1 MELDMG
7 AVTSDPPAEPNA
19 TDEQSPA
26 EPVETTE
33 NDGGGRSVS
42 RDALFDVLSNH
53 RRRYA
58 LHSLKRDER
67 TARIGDL
74 AEQVA
79 AWENGVPR
87 VDLSAAE
94 RKRVYTALQQFH
106 LPKMDTAGVIEFDG
120 ARGTVSLTA
129 AADGLDVYLDVV
141 SEDDIPWSRYYL
153 GLSAMALAGIASIW
167 LTAFE
172 PVPELA
178 WAALVAGIVC
188 LSALVHTYHDR
199 RMQLGAADTPPDAP
213 ER

>member
-1 MELDMG
+1 MG
-7 AVTSDPPAEPNA
+7 TATSDPPAEPDV
-19 TDEQSPA
+19 TDGQPSA
-26 EPVETTE
+26 EPVGADE
-33 NDGGGRSVS
+33 NDRSGRNLS

-58 LHSLKRDER
+58 LHSLKQHER
-67 TARIGDL
+67 TANIGDL

-79 AWENGVPR
+79 AWENDVPR

-106 LPKMDTAGVIEFDG
+106 LPKMDSAGVIEFDD

-141 SEDDIPWSRYYL
+141 GEDDIPWSRYYL
-153 GLSAMALAGIASIW
+153 GLSAMALAGVGGVW
-167 LTAFE
+167 LTGFE
-172 PVPELA
+172 LVPELA
-178 WAALVAGIVC
+178 WAALVAGVVF
-188 LSALVHTYHDR
+188 LSALVHSYYDR

>member
-1 MELDMG
+1 MG
-7 AVTSDPPAEPNA
+7 TATGDPPVGGERKLDTSPS
-19 TDEQSPA
+19 EPA
-26 EPVETTE
+26 EADARDHEPP
-33 NDGGGRSVS
+33 SVS

-58 LHSLKRDER
+58 IHSLKQHER
-67 TARIGDL
+67 TTSIGDL

-106 LPKMDTAGVIEFDG
+106 LPKMDATGVIEFDD
-120 ARGTVSLTA
+120 ARGTVTLTA

-153 GLSAMALAGIASIW
+153 GLSALSLVGVAGIW
-167 LTAFE
+167 LSSFE
-172 PVPELA
+172 LVPELT
-178 WAALVAGIVC
+178 WAALVAGVVF
-188 LSALVHTYHDR
+188 LSALVHTYYDR
-199 RMQLGAADTPPDAP
+199 RMHLGAAETPPDVP